1 MVRELIT
8 FSQLLGHT
16 DLTFMVDNEPT
27 MRQLMR
33 MAVNTRLAMGLPTR
47 STTPPAY
54 SHGNSLVENAIGRVR
69 PLAGSFMHA
78 LGEKLG
84 IEISTSSP
92 IWTWAMRHAA
102 WVINRFSVTAGFIL
116 ALQWNPFDFGKVCQ
130 KDQHLLERSFGVLP
144 QLQLCLIRVQE
155 QLWWKSGADKE
166 QSCTH
171 CSWLQPSSWRC
182 GTLQVFDEDAEAVR
196 QKALEEQ
203 REDYET
209 ANTNMA
215 IHDKQNP
222 MQEMDQQPQV

>member
-1 MVRELIT
+1 ME
-8 FSQLLGHT
+8 
-16 DLTFMVDNEPT
+16 
-27 MRQLMR
+27 
-33 MAVNTRLAMGLPTR
+33 
-47 STTPPAY
+47 
-54 SHGNSLVENAIGRVR
+54 
-69 PLAGSFMHA
+69 
-78 LGEKLG
+78 
-84 IEISTSSP
+84 
-92 IWTWAMRHAA
+92 
-102 WVINRFSVTAGFIL
+102 
-116 ALQWNPFDFGKVCQ
+116 PFDFGKVCQ

-171 CSWLQPSSWRC
+171 CTFNPPVGDVEPSKF
-182 GTLQVFDEDAEAVR
+182 FDEDAEAVR

-209 ANTNMA
+209 ANMA